1 MLACSC
7 TPTASDYSS
16 FIDLPERGWAYG
28 DTVTFPVSAD
38 SIKPRS
44 LSVAIRH
51 NDDYEYRNLWL
62 EVSYT
67 DADSIQRR
75 DTVSM
80 ELADVYGH
88 WLGHGLG
95 TSYQMQTKV
104 SDSVNLLPQSH
115 VQIRHVMRTDTLRGL
130 RQIGVETAP

>member
-7 TPTASDYSS
+7 SPSASDYSS
-16 FIDLPERGWAYG
+16 FTDLPARGWNYG
-28 DTVTFPVSAD
+28 DTVCFQIAAD
-38 SIKPRS
+38 SIRPRS
-44 LSVAIRH
+44 ISVAIRH

-67 DADSIQRR
+67 DADSSLRR

-88 WLGHGLG
+88 WLGQGLG
-95 TSYQMQTKV
+95 TSYQIQKKV
-104 SDSVNLLPQSH
+104 SDSVKLLPGAA
-115 VQIRHVMRTDTLRGL
+115 VMVRHVMRTDTLRGL
-130 RQIGVETAP
+130 RQIGVETTP